1 MATNLQT
8 PILNSLRSVN
18 FFNGRLLTG
27 EDLTTEQQVNRTA
40 RNTLGRAIG
49 SGVVHGLEVSPSV
62 KFNSIQSPALTITKG
77 LALNHRGAQLT
88 LSADT
93 DIALVRPPSTS
104 NGMTTI
110 FQDCK
115 PVQSGVY
122 VAGAG
127 VYLLTIGPA
136 SSPQGLAE
144 VSGVSTAAAPC
155 NSNYNVDGVQFRL
168 IQVDQALG
176 LSQAQR
182 TDTNHLRNLV
192 AYKCFG
198 VDAWNSIWTDPLGSF
213 TSQLGL
219 ADTLRSNETLTGCEV
234 PLAVLYWTAD
244 QGIVFADMWSVRR
257 PVIARASTEDWLPLE
272 NSRRLAD
279 GLAMFLQ
286 FQNQV
291 NDMVDLGIGGAALTT
306 IAAGDYFSY
315 LPAAGF
321 IPIGNLNPAAGFDYL
336 KFFLN
341 RTYNGPVFMEGAR
354 LQRLLWASFT
364 YPPIDLSGQELIW
377 VYQVRENQEAI
388 DDAAG
393 VGPALYMLFTNGHLP
408 FQGEAQ
414 YDLNYWDYA
423 NYV

>member
-27 EDLTTEQQVNRTA
+27 EDLTTEQQVNRAA
-40 RNTLGRAIG
+40 RNTLGRAVG
-49 SGVVHGLEVSPSV
+49 SGVVHGLEVSKSV
-62 KFNSIQSPALTITKG
+62 KFNSVQSPALTVTKG
-77 LALNHRGAQLT
+77 LALNLRGAQLT

-93 DIALVRPPSTS
+93 DIALVRPLGTT
-104 NGMTTI
+104 NGAATV

-136 SSPQGLAE
+136 NAPQGLAE
-144 VSGVSTAAAPC
+144 VSGVSSAAAPC
-155 NSNYNVDGVQFRL
+155 NSNYNADGVQFRL
-168 IQVDQALG
+168 IQVDQVMG
-176 LSQAQR
+176 LSQAQL
-182 TDTNHLRNLV
+182 TDANHLRNLV

-198 VDAWNSIWTDPLGSF
+198 VDAWNGIWTDPLAVPVDQF
-213 TSQLGL
+213 GL
-219 ADTLRSNETLTGCEV
+219 ADTLRSNQTLTGCEV
-234 PLAVLYWTAD
+234 PLAVLNWTAD

-257 PVIARASTEDWLPLE
+257 PVIARSSTDDWTPVG
-272 NSRRLAD
+272 NSRRVAD

-286 FQNQV
+286 FQAQV
-291 NDMVDLGIGGAALTT
+291 SDMVDFGAGGLPLTT
-306 IAAGDYFSY
+306 ISAGDFFSY

-354 LQRLLWASFT
+354 LQRLLWTSFT

-388 DDAAG
+388 DDDAG
-393 VGPALYMLFTNGHLP
+393 VGPALYMLFTNGHVP